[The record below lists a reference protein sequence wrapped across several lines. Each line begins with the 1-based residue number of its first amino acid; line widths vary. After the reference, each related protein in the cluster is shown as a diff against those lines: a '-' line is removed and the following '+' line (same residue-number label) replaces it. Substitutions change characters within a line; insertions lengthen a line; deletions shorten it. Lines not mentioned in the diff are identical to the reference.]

1 MFVSFI
7 NDVTNNLINFSYNK
21 IIANLHEIYSQ
32 LTKINSNKYSKKAL
46 INNYGKILIVM
57 MPVLPHFS
65 SESLKLI
72 NYNSEIKWPD
82 IDKELLKDK
91 IISYVIQIN
100 GKKRGLI
107 NANSN
112 LKEEELIEIIK
123 KDVNIKKYLDNKIIR
138 KKIFIPNKLINVI
151 L

>member
-1 MFVSFI
+1 MW
-7 NDVTNNLINFSYNK
+7 NW
-21 IIANLHEIYSQ
+21 
-32 LTKINSNKYSKKAL
+32 
-46 INNYGKILIVM
+46 
-57 MPVLPHFS
+57 
-65 SESLKLI
+65 KLI